1 MTSRP
6 KVTLLAQ
13 KDKSPEELLHQIEEL
28 RMRLEV
34 AEETLHAIGSGE
46 VDAFVVSGDEESRI
60 FTLKGAEHPYRVL
73 VETMN
78 EGAATLT
85 ADGTI
90 LYCNNG
96 LAKML
101 EMPLECLIGTP
112 LAPHIAPPDRLYFAA
127 RLHKLDV
134 NSDRDEISLITCR
147 GKVVPVLISFCAF
160 EVSGGPGLGIL
171 ITDLTQQ
178 KHKEEFMAAE
188 RLARSIIDQAG
199 EVIIVCDEGGRIIR
213 ASKLAHELCGQNP
226 LLKSFDDVFQLRIT
240 ETSQLISLLPSAS
253 GELHK
258 NVEVEFTHRNDKASF
273 FLLNLSLLTGG
284 RSETIG
290 YIVTL
295 TDITVRKE
303 FKEKLLVL
311 NAYLE
316 QRVEQR
322 TQELQESQAHYLHAE
337 KLAAIGKLSASI
349 AHEFNNPLQGV
360 MSILKGLKR
369 RAILEEEDKEL
380 LEAAIA
386 ESERMKNLIRSLQ
399 DFSRPS
405 PGKRVVMD
413 IHASINSLLLLY
425 KSDFKRKK
433 IYTVLNYAEQLP
445 PILAIPDQIKQVF
458 LNLLNNAADACLQTG
473 GKITISTWHD
483 KKTISVAIKDN
494 GVGIKPEQMDL
505 IFQPFYTTKP
515 EVKGTGLG
523 LSVCH
528 GIAQNH
534 QGEILVESRPGEGS
548 TFTVRLPISM
558 ENDTYPDALAQ

>member
-1 MTSRP
+1 MVPTLSSP
-6 KVTLLAQ
+6 K
-13 KDKSPEELLHQIEEL
+13 ELLHRIEEL
-28 RMRLEV
+28 SLQLEE
-34 AEETLHAIGSGE
+34 AEETLRAIGSGE
-46 VDAFVVSGDEESRI
+46 VDAFVVSGGEESRV

-78 EGAATLT
+78 EGAASLT

-90 LYCNNG
+90 LYCNNS
-96 LAKML
+96 LAEML
-101 EMPLECLIGTP
+101 QMPLESLIGTQ
-112 LAPHIAPPDRLYFAA
+112 LASHIAPSDRLFFAA
-127 RLHKLDV
+127 RLHNPDG
-134 NSDRDEISLITCR
+134 NSERDEISLITCR
-147 GKVVPVLISFCAF
+147 GNVVPVLISYCAF
-160 EVSGGPGLGIL
+160 EVSGGQGLSVL

-178 KHKEEFMAAE
+178 KHNEEFMAAE

-213 ASKLAHELCGQNP
+213 ASKLAHELCAENP
-226 LLKSFDDVFQLRIT
+226 LLKSFDDLFRLRIT
-240 ETSQLISLLPSAS
+240 ETGHMVSLLPSAS
-253 GELHK
+253 SELYI
-258 NVEVEFTHRNDKASF
+258 NVEVEFTHSDNRLSY
-273 FLLNLSLLTGG
+273 FLLNLSPLKGDKG
-284 RSETIG
+284 EIIG
-290 YIVTL
+290 YIATL

-322 TQELQESQAHYLHAE
+322 TQELQEAQSQYLHAE
-337 KLAAIGKLSASI
+337 KLSAIGKLSASI

-360 MSILKGLKR
+360 MSILKGLKK

-380 LEAAIA
+380 LDAAIA

-405 PGKRVVMD
+405 PGKKVVMD
-413 IHASINSLLLLY
+413 VHASIDSLLLLY
-425 KSDFKRKK
+425 KNDFKRKK
-433 IYTVLNYAEQLP
+433 IDTVLNYAEQLP

-458 LNLLNNAADACLQTG
+458 LNLLNNAADACLQSG
-473 GKITISTWHD
+473 GVITISTWRED
-483 KKTISVAIKDN
+483 KIIAIAIKDN
-494 GVGIKPEQMDL
+494 GVGIKPDQMDL

-528 GIAQNH
+528 GIAHSH
-534 QGEILVESRPGEGS
+534 QGEILVESQPGEGS
-548 TFTVRLPISM
+548 TFIVRLPVSG
-558 ENDTYPDALAQ
+558 ENDINPEVFSVALSKRLSE